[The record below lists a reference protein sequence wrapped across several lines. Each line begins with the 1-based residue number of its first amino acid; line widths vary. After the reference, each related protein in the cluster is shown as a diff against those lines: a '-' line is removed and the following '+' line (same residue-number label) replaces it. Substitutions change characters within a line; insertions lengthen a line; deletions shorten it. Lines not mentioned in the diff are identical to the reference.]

1 MRITPL
7 EIRQHTFDK
16 TFRGYDAESVD
27 AFLLSLSQEW
37 ERVAE
42 ELRHSKQQLEVAE
55 REVARMKEIETSL
68 FKTIKIAETAQQEI
82 NEKAKAEADKTLDA
96 AKLEAEQLVNEARKK
111 ADMTIIDAES
121 KAQFILKDAQ
131 SDLRHF
137 ERDFRAMDTYKDHLV
152 LELKRFANETLEK
165 VTSFEERINATKL
178 NEQRAAELALASEA
192 EAHEEETD
200 DIVAVSPVEVNGLT
214 PEITPIVDNT
224 NVLSEQEELGE
235 NTPAIELLPL
245 PLVSESLAEKSI
257 ASNLSDDYD
266 DEIGELPSVHAI
278 LASENLA
285 ETPTAESNLHT
296 VIEVEKT
303 EVFKEVENI
312 ADHIEAETVVP
323 SKLNKLT
330 TENDGKDLGLPTVSS
345 VMNELTKE
353 NLTNGGG
360 FVNSAASF
368 FDDL

>member
-42 ELRHSKQQLEVAE
+42 ELRQSKNQLELAE
-55 REVARMKEIETSL
+55 REVSRMKEIETSL
-68 FKTIKIAETAQQEI
+68 FKTLKIAETAQQEI
-82 NEKAKAEADKTLDA
+82 NDKARLEADKVLEA
-96 AKLEAEQLVNEARKK
+96 AKIEAEEILNDARKK
-111 ADMTIIDAES
+111 ADMNIIDSEN
-121 KAQFILKDAQ
+121 KAQFILKDAV

-137 ERDFRAMDTYKDHLV
+137 EKDFKAMERYKDHLV
-152 LELKRFANETLEK
+152 FELKQFATETLDK
-165 VTSFEERINATKL
+165 VKAFEDRVNDKAGE
-178 NEQRAAELALASEA
+178 RAAALNIASE
-192 EAHEEETD
+192 D
-200 DIVAVSPVEVNGLT
+200 DEQQVV
-214 PEITPIVDNT
+214 EITPTETTLVPEAVVANT
-224 NVLSEQEELGE
+224 VVETIQEEPIVATNDVAELTTVE
-235 NTPAIELLPL
+235 NFIEEPTLPIEPL
-245 PLVSESLAEKSI
+245 PVA
-257 ASNLSDDYD
+257 NDVVDDYD

-278 LASENLA
+278 LGAEATAQPIEESVATIASIPSSINTHVEESQPEEVEDNLA
-285 ETPTAESNLHT
+285 T
-296 VIEVEKT
+296 VI
-303 EVFKEVENI
+303 
-312 ADHIEAETVVP
+312 P
-323 SKLNKLT
+323 SKVNKLT
-330 TENDGKDLGLPTVSS
+330 TDNDGKDLGLPTVSS

>member
-42 ELRHSKQQLEVAE
+42 ELRQSKNQLELAE
-55 REVARMKEIETSL
+55 REVSRMKEIETSL
-68 FKTIKIAETAQQEI
+68 FKTLKIAETAQQEI
-82 NEKAKAEADKTLDA
+82 NDK
-96 AKLEAEQLVNEARKK
+96 AKLEANRVLEAAKIEAEEILNDARKK
-111 ADMTIIDAES
+111 ADMNIIDSEN
-121 KAQFILKDAQ
+121 KAQFILKDAV

-137 ERDFRAMDTYKDHLV
+137 EKDFKAMERYKDHLV
-152 LELKRFANETLEK
+152 FELKQFATETLDK
-165 VTSFEERINATKL
+165 VKAFEERVNDKAG
-178 NEQRAAELALASEA
+178 ERAAALNIASEDEEQQVEGIVPTETALVSTALVETIQEEPIVTTNDVA
-192 EAHEEETD
+192 ELTTVENFMVEPT
-200 DIVAVSPVEVNGLT
+200 SPVE
-214 PEITPIVDNT
+214 
-224 NVLSEQEELGE
+224 
-235 NTPAIELLPL
+235 PL
-245 PLVSESLAEKSI
+245 PVPVA
-257 ASNLSDDYD
+257 NDVVDDYD

-278 LASENLA
+278 LGAEATAQPVEESESVVTIANIPSSINTDVEESQSEEVEDNLA
-285 ETPTAESNLHT
+285 T
-296 VIEVEKT
+296 VI
-303 EVFKEVENI
+303 
-312 ADHIEAETVVP
+312 P
-323 SKLNKLT
+323 SKVNKLT
-330 TENDGKDLGLPTVSS
+330 TDNDGKDLGLPTVSS

>member
-42 ELRHSKQQLEVAE
+42 ELRQSKNQLELAE
-55 REVARMKEIETSL
+55 REVSRMKEIETSL
-68 FKTIKIAETAQQEI
+68 FKTLKIAETAQQEI
-82 NEKAKAEADKTLDA
+82 NDK
-96 AKLEAEQLVNEARKK
+96 AKLEADKVLEAAKIEAEEILNDARKK
-111 ADMTIIDAES
+111 ADMNIIDSEN
-121 KAQFILKDAQ
+121 KAQFILKDAV

-137 ERDFRAMDTYKDHLV
+137 EKDFKAMERYKDHLV
-152 LELKRFANETLEK
+152 FELKQFATETLDK
-165 VTSFEERINATKL
+165 VKAFEERVNDKAG
-178 NEQRAAELALASEA
+178 ERAAALNIASEDKEQEVEEIVPTETALVPEAVVATTVVEAIQEESIVTTNDVA
-192 EAHEEETD
+192 ELTTVENFMVEPT
-200 DIVAVSPVEVNGLT
+200 SPVE
-214 PEITPIVDNT
+214 
-224 NVLSEQEELGE
+224 
-235 NTPAIELLPL
+235 PL
-245 PLVSESLAEKSI
+245 PVPVA
-257 ASNLSDDYD
+257 NDVVDDYD

-278 LASENLA
+278 LGAEAMAQPVEESIGTIASIPSSINTHVEESQSEEVEDNLA
-285 ETPTAESNLHT
+285 A
-296 VIEVEKT
+296 VI
-303 EVFKEVENI
+303 
-312 ADHIEAETVVP
+312 P
-323 SKLNKLT
+323 SKVNKLT
-330 TENDGKDLGLPTVSS
+330 TDNDGKDLGLPTVSS

>member
-82 NEKAKAEADKTLDA
+82 NEKAKAEADKTLEA
-96 AKLEAEQLVNEARKK
+96 AQLEAEQLVNDARKK

-165 VTSFEERINATKL
+165 VTSFEERINASKL
-178 NEQRAAELALASEA
+178 NEQRAAELALASETEDA
-192 EAHEEETD
+192 DED
-200 DIVAVSPVEVNGLT
+200 DTEDVVT
-214 PEITPIVDNT
+214 PPLEKIENVTPASTQLDT
-224 NVLSEQEELGE
+224 HTSEQEELGE
-235 NTPAIELLPL
+235 HTPALE
-245 PLVSESLAEKSI
+245 PLVDDSLT
-257 ASNLSDDYD
+257 DDYD

-278 LASENLA
+278 LASENL
-285 ETPTAESNLHT
+285 TPMPTTEPDLHT
-296 VIEVEKT
+296 IGSEQESVVSEGVEALA
-303 EVFKEVENI
+303 N
-312 ADHIEAETVVP
+312 DIEAETVVP